1 LSTDISAFWEVM
13 DLEMPDCEVV
23 LTAKGYKL
31 DGAKGLK
38 TVLRITDSG
47 GNTPKSVDYLQP
59 LDKIPLFVEF
69 SDLQAQHIRCSATR
83 ESLDLG
89 GLSKSERNRVS
100 SKISTDTEIL
110 NELRGKIVDTDF
122 IFREIS
128 DKSLLDGLPELHG
141 GHILVVWHQRSSLS
155 KVDTAKL
162 LEGLRGRLLA
172 ELGRYNLRFLN
183 VPLHF
188 LTVEAYALRYGCPT
202 ASDT

>member
-1 LSTDISAFWEVM
+1 MSTDISAFLEVI
-13 DLEMPDCEVV
+13 DPEMPDCEVV
-23 LTAKGYKL
+23 LTATGYKL
-31 DGAKGLK
+31 DGANGLK
-38 TVLRITDSG
+38 VVLRVIDDA

-83 ESLDLG
+83 KSLDLG
-89 GLSKSERNRVS
+89 GLSKSERKRVL
-100 SKISTDTEIL
+100 SKISTDNDIL

-162 LEGLRGRLLA
+162 LDGLRGRLLA

-188 LTVEAYALRYGCPT
+188 LTVEAYVLRYGCPT